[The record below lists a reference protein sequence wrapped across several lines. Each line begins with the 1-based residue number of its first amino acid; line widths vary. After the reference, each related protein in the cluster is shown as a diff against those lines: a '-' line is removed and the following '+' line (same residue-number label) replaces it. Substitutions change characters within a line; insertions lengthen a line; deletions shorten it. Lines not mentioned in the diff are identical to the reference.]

1 MTDDSVTGYLARGWS
16 IVALH
21 GITPEGRCTCEPRR
35 DGRPCDTAGKHP
47 LYENWTRIPIR
58 EPGVW
63 QAIAG
68 WRAERGIATNVGLA
82 TGRASGV
89 FALDVDP
96 KNGGLETLKAYEAK
110 GWTLPPTWEQRTGGA
125 GLHCLFSMPGDFEPT
140 NATGS
145 LGPGLD
151 IRGTGGQIVL
161 APSVTDKGV
170 YAILRDETP
179 WAAPWWLLDAIRP
192 APYSPREPASHNPA
206 TVDARAAA
214 YAARALDGL
223 LSDLRHELSSRN
235 SVAFRVACRIHEL
248 LNAGWLDYDEALD
261 AYLSAAEHASGNK
274 PDPFPESEARA
285 VWENAA
291 HRTMDKAAELP
302 PSTLG
307 GTALDF
313 PAPLTGASG
322 SSGLSTTDQSI
333 PSSPAF
339 FAAPGEAPATTSATW
354 PDASATAP
362 SLNLPPEFW
371 AARPVLKQIQLA
383 AHSRLVSADV
393 MLHSLLT
400 RLSALWPH
408 QVRLDTQILSPASAN
423 LFTAVVGPT
432 GAGKSAGV
440 GLARRLLDRPHWLAA
455 EDYADDRPL
464 GSGEGMSEVYMGQKT
479 ITKTDEHGT
488 ALQDTKGAVK
498 TEKVRA
504 QVRHNALLHADEG
517 EVLAKVMERQGAT
530 LGVELRRAWSGGTIG
545 QSNGRSETT
554 RVIEGGRYS
563 MGLVIGFQ
571 LNTVQRL
578 LTADE
583 TTSGTTQRFLFCWAL
598 DPSIP
603 RERIPDPGPLRDV
616 WPTPAGEGADP
627 GTPWLMPPGRAG
639 AEVDLRPV
647 TFEQSI
653 LDRLWAERYDR
664 ATTMPEADEE
674 LASQGPVTIVKLSA
688 LLAYLDGS
696 RRNVTEEDWRLA
708 TMVWEASCRVR
719 DYAIETGRR
728 AAGKALAADRERHA
742 AREAHASVAKL
753 DAVELRE
760 LERVERV
767 AQTIARYVQGRD
779 EPSTRR
785 QVQSCVSSRDK
796 GVSAPGRVT
805 AALTLCV
812 ERLWVCV
819 DGEAYAPGS
828 VKIN

>member
-1 MTDDSVTGYLARGWS
+1 MSDDSVSGYLARGWS
-16 IVALH
+16 VVALH
-21 GITPEGRCTCEPRR
+21 GITPAGLCTCEPRR
-35 DGRPCDTAGKHP
+35 DGEPCPVPGKHP
-47 LYENWTRIPIR
+47 LYENWQRIPIR
-58 EPGVW
+58 ELGVW

-68 WRAERGIATNVGLA
+68 WRADRAIATNIGLA
-82 TGRASGV
+82 TGRPSGV

-96 KNGGLETLKAYEAK
+96 KNGGLETLREYEAK
-110 GWTLPPTWEQRTGGA
+110 GWTLPPTWEQRTGGG

-151 IRGTGGQIVL
+151 IRGTGGQIVI
-161 APSVTDKGV
+161 APSVTNLGTYEV
-170 YAILRDETP
+170 LRDEVP

-192 APYSPREPASHNPA
+192 APYSQREPVAHNPVA
-206 TVDARAAA
+206 LDTRAAA
-214 YAARALDGL
+214 YAARALAGL
-223 LSDLRHELSSRN
+223 LADLAHELSSRN

-248 LNAGWLDYDEALD
+248 LNAGWLDYDVAQD
-261 AYLSAAEHASGNK
+261 AYLQAAEQASGNK

-302 PSTLG
+302 PSTMG

-313 PAPLTGASG
+313 PQTLTGASG
-322 SSGLSTTDQSI
+322 SSGSSTTDQNTS
-333 PSSPAF
+333 SSPAF
-339 FAAPGEAPATTSATW
+339 FAVPGSAQTTSFDSS
-354 PDASATAP
+354 PGASATGP
-362 SLNLPPEFW
+362 DLNLPPEFW

-440 GLARRLLDRPHWLAA
+440 GLARRLLDRPHWLGPD
-455 EDYADDRPL
+455 DYADDRPL

-479 ITKTDEHGT
+479 VTKVDEHGV

-517 EVLAKVMERQGAT
+517 EVLAKIMERQGAT

-616 WPTPAGEGADP
+616 WPAPAGGEGAADLV
-627 GTPWLMPPGRAG
+627 WLAPPGKGGQEA
-639 AEVDLRPV
+639 DLRPV
-647 TFEQSI
+647 IFEQSI

-674 LASQGPVTIVKLSA
+674 LGSQGPVTVVKLSA

-708 TMVWEASCRVR
+708 TMVWDASCRVR
-719 DYAIETGRR
+719 DYAIETGRA
-728 AAGKALAADRERHA
+728 AAGKAAA
-742 AREAHASVAKL
+742 ARRAAYAEQEQEAEVRRLDVRQSAEDLKIVKVARW
-753 DAVELRE
+753 A
-760 LERVERV
+760 
-767 AQTIARYVQGRD
+767 ARYVLDRQ
-779 EPSTRR
+779 PSTAGAIRH
-785 QVQSCVSSRDK
+785 D
-796 GVSAPGRVT
+796 AAGRNRPLLT
-805 AALTLCV
+805 EALEYACASGWLAL
-812 ERLWVCV
+812 EV
-819 DGEAYAPGS
+819 DTYRVGP
-828 VKIN
+828 VPPP

>member
-1 MTDDSVTGYLARGWS
+1 MDDSVSGYLARGWS
-16 IVALH
+16 VVALH
-21 GITPEGRCTCEPRR
+21 GVTPGGLCTCEPRI
-35 DGRPCDTAGKHP
+35 DGEPCPNRGKHP
-47 LYENWTRIPIR
+47 LYANWQKIPIR
-58 EPGVW
+58 ELGVW

-82 TGRASGV
+82 TGKPSGV

-96 KNGGLETLKAYEAK
+96 KNGGIQTLQEYEAK
-110 GWTLPPTWEQRTGGA
+110 GWRLPPTWEQKTGGQ
-125 GLHCLFSMPGDFEPT
+125 GLHCLFTMPGDFEPT
-140 NATGS
+140 NATGN

-161 APSVTDKGV
+161 APSVTDKGSYEV
-170 YAILRDETP
+170 LRDTEP
-179 WAAPWWLLDAIRP
+179 WAAPFWILDAIRP
-192 APYSPREPASHNPA
+192 APYTPREQTTHNPR

-214 YAARALDGL
+214 YAARAQSAVLD
-223 LSDLRHELSSRN
+223 DLRHEASSRN
-235 SVAFRVACRIHEL
+235 STAYRVACRLHEL
-248 LNAGWLDYDEALD
+248 INAGWLDPDATLD
-261 AYLSAAEHASGNK
+261 AYLEASEQASANK
-274 PDPFPESEARA
+274 PEPFGQHEAVH
-285 VWENAA
+285 VWENAES
-291 HRTMDKAAELP
+291 RTAGNAAELP
-302 PSTLG
+302 PSTMG

-313 PAPLTGASG
+313 PQPLTGASG
-322 SSGLSTTDQSI
+322 SSGLSTTDQSA
-333 PSSPAF
+333 PSSPGF
-339 FAAPGEAPATTSATW
+339 FAAPGQSSFSGISQEVSATG
-354 PDASATAP
+354 P

-371 AARPVLKQIQLA
+371 AARPVLKHIQMA

-408 QVRLDTQILSPASAN
+408 QVRLDTGILSPASAN

-440 GLARRLLDRPHWLAA
+440 GLAKRLLGRPHWLAQD
-455 EDYADDRPL
+455 DYADDRPL

-479 ITKTDEHGT
+479 VSKLDEHGT
-488 ALQDTKGAVK
+488 PIQDTKGAVK

-554 RVIEGGRYS
+554 RVVEGGRYS

-603 RERIPDPGPLRDV
+603 RERLPDPGPLSDV
-616 WPTPAGEGADP
+616 WPAPAAEGADP
-627 GTPWLMPPGRAG
+627 SLVWLMPPGKG
-639 AEVDLRPV
+639 GSEVDLRPV
-647 TFEQSI
+647 TFDQGI
-653 LDRLWAERYDR
+653 LDRLWEERWR
-664 ATTMPEADEE
+664 RGTTMPEADEE
-674 LASQGPVTIVKLSA
+674 LGSQGPVTVVKLSA
-688 LLAYLDGS
+688 LLAYLDGH
-696 RRNVTEEDWRLA
+696 RRHVTEEDWRLA

-742 AREAHASVAKL
+742 TREAQASVAKL

-767 AQTIARYVQGRD
+767 AQTIARYVQARD

-812 ERLWVCV
+812 ERLWVALE
-819 DGEAYAPGS
+819 GEAYVPGA
-828 VKIN
+828 VKIG